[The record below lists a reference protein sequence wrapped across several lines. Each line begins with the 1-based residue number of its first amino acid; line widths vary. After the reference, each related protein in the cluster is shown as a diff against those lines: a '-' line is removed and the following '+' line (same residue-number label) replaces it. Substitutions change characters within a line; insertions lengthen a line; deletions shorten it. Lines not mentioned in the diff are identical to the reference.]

1 MSTPSK
7 PDAKP
12 DVIDLLPR
20 LQRYAQALTRDNA
33 AAEDLVQEA
42 LVRAYERHHT
52 FRPGGNLR
60 TWLMSV
66 LHNVFIDG
74 RRRQRAETRKIE
86 ESAAVSDGLAQPEQE
101 WHVRLKQIGEAF
113 ADLPDEQRAAVYL
126 VSIEGLSYQEAARTL
141 EIPVGTL
148 MSRLGRGRAA
158 LRAFEEGRGPGA
170 SRSRPRLSIVRGRHE

>member
-1 MSTPSK
+1 MSTPS
-7 PDAKP
+7 KP

-33 AAEDLVQEA
+33 AAEDLVQDA

-74 RRRQRAETRKIE
+74 RRRQRAEARKVE
-86 ESAAVSDGLAQPEQE
+86 ESAAAMDGVVLPEQE
-101 WHVRLKQIGEAF
+101 WHLRLKQVGEAF
-113 ADLPDEQRAAVYL
+113 ANLPDEQRAAVYL
-126 VSIEGLSYQEAARTL
+126 VSIEGLSYQEAAQSL
-141 EIPVGTL
+141 DIPVGTL

-158 LRAFEEGRGPGA
+158 LRAFEEGRAPAA
-170 SRSRPRLSIVRGRHE
+170 SRSRPRLRIVRGQHE